1 MDKFKN
7 PFIVGAHK
15 LKLSNLEQLAKDLA
29 LKLNATIKIES
40 NEGLIITFESKKPV
54 NTGRLIQ
61 KNSKFMPYL
70 KYELILEEFILII
83 YEDFI
88 EILFLF
94 DVDYFHLYE
103 LSKKD
108 ELKKIDTF
116 HRSFAILNILGVKEI
131 CLGVLDEFGIEKKIK
146 YKWKNVL
153 KEIITLRHFKISI
166 Q

>member
-29 LKLNATIKIES
+29 IKLNATVEIES
-40 NEGLIITFESKKPV
+40 NEGLIITFESKKPIY
-54 NTGRLIQ
+54 TGRLIQ
-61 KNSKFMPYL
+61 KNFNLIPQL
-70 KYELILEEFILII
+70 KYQLNLEEFKLII
-83 YEDFI
+83 YEDFV

-94 DVDYFHLYE
+94 DVDYFHLYD

-116 HRSFAILNILGVKEI
+116 LRTFAILNILGVIEI
-131 CLGVLDEFGIEKKIK
+131 CIGVFDEFGNGKKIK
-146 YKWKNVL
+146 YKWKNIL
-153 KEIITLRHFKISI
+153 KEIITHQHFKVSI

>member
-1 MDKFKN
+1 MDKFKH

-15 LKLSNLEQLAKDLA
+15 LKLTNLEQLAKDLA
-29 LKLNATIKIES
+29 IKLNATVEIES
-40 NEGLIITFESKKPV
+40 KEGLIITFESKKPI
-54 NTGRLIQ
+54 NAGRLIQ
-61 KNSKFMPYL
+61 RNSKFMPQL
-70 KYELILEEFILII
+70 KYELILEEFKLII

-94 DVDYFHLYE
+94 DVDYFHLYD
-103 LSKKD
+103 LSTKD

-131 CLGVLDEFGIEKKIK
+131 CIGVFDEFGNGKKIK

-153 KEIITLRHFKISI
+153 KETTSLRHFKVSI

>member
-1 MDKFKN
+1 MDKFQH
-7 PFIVGAHK
+7 PIIVGAHK

-29 LKLNATIKIES
+29 LKLNAKIEIES
-40 NEGLIITFESKKPV
+40 KEELIITFKTKNPIY
-54 NTGRLIQ
+54 TGRLIQ
-61 KNSKFMPYL
+61 KNFNLIPQL
-70 KYELILEEFILII
+70 KYQLNLDDFKLII

-94 DVDYFHLYE
+94 DVDYFHLYD

-116 HRSFAILNILGVKEI
+116 HKTFAILNILGVKEI
-131 CLGVLDEFGIEKKIK
+131 CIGIFDEFGKGKEIK
-146 YKWKNVL
+146 HKWKNVL
-153 KEIITLRHFKISI
+153 KEIITHQHFKVSI

>member
-1 MDKFKN
+1 MDKFKH

-29 LKLNATIKIES
+29 IKLNATVEIES
-40 NEGLIITFESKKPV
+40 KEGLIITFQSKKPF
-54 NTGRLIQ
+54 TTCRLIQ
-61 KNSKFMPYL
+61 RNSTLMPQL
-70 KYELILEEFILII
+70 KYELILEEFKLII

-94 DVDYFHLYE
+94 QVDYFHLYD

-131 CLGVLDEFGIEKKIK
+131 CIGVFDEFGNGNKIK

-153 KEIITLRHFKISI
+153 KEITTLQHFKVPI